1 MSPDGSLPLGG
12 SGAGIGTPG
21 ARAGGISIGD
31 FVEVVADGGSSAS
44 SDKPTS
50 LSSSRSLLT
59 PRGWSLPAM
68 FMLLMLLSPKN
79 TSKNAYESFLPMDSM
94 LFTCARFPILFKFP
108 LTSKVDCTHARD
120 ALNTSHCS
128 QIVVER

>member
-108 LTSKVDCTHARD
+108 
-120 ALNTSHCS
+120 
-128 QIVVER
+128 

>member
-1 MSPDGSLPLGG
+1 MYYLMNSIDRQTSLEIFNMEICSTGRIHFDKPQDRRGVL
-12 SGAGIGTPG
+12 
-21 ARAGGISIGD
+21 D

-59 PRGWSLPAM
+59 PHCWSVPAM

-79 TSKNAYESFLPMDSM
+79 TSNNAYESFLRMDYM
-94 LFTCARFPILFKFP
+94 LFTCARFPILYARFLILFKFP
-108 LTSKVDCTHARD
+108 
-120 ALNTSHCS
+120 
-128 QIVVER
+128 